1 MDVLVSTATL
11 LVAMVFFVC
20 EACNESLKKN
30 KVETHRWSCR
40 GCWVLTCVDCS
51 KQFAGDEYMAHTSC
65 MSEAQ
70 RYEGKLYVHKE
81 NKGDVK
87 QQAWIDGVQQRLAA
101 SGNAQLRGYMDRLMA
116 HDNVPRK
123 RASSSTAKNS
133 LNLKADRGASPSAGS
148 SWRRPRRR
156 LRRRHARTRARAG
169 CRVAVVVVVVVG

>member
-1 MDVLVSTATL
+1 
-11 LVAMVFFVC
+11 MVFFVC

-87 QQAWIDGVQQRLAA
+87 QQACL
-101 SGNAQLRGYMDRLMA
+101 
-116 HDNVPRK
+116 
-123 RASSSTAKNS
+123 
-133 LNLKADRGASPSAGS
+133 
-148 SWRRPRRR
+148 
-156 LRRRHARTRARAG
+156 
-169 CRVAVVVVVVVG
+169 

>member
-1 MDVLVSTATL
+1 VDVLVSTATL

-123 RASSSTAKNS
+123 RAKFVNFAKNS
-133 LNLKADRGASPSAGS
+133 LNLKADREGIAEQL
-148 SWRRPRRR
+148 WE
-156 LRRRHARTRARAG
+156 L
-169 CRVAVVVVVVVG
+169 VAPPEAAP

>member
-1 MDVLVSTATL
+1 
-11 LVAMVFFVC
+11 MVFFVC

-81 NKGDVK
+81 NKGEK
-87 QQAWIDGVQQRLAA
+87 KAGFSMSNPMHSDGESDEEIEKVE
-101 SGNAQLRGYMDRLMA
+101 D
-116 HDNVPRK
+116 
-123 RASSSTAKNS
+123 
-133 LNLKADRGASPSAGS
+133 
-148 SWRRPRRR
+148 
-156 LRRRHARTRARAG
+156 
-169 CRVAVVVVVVVG
+169 